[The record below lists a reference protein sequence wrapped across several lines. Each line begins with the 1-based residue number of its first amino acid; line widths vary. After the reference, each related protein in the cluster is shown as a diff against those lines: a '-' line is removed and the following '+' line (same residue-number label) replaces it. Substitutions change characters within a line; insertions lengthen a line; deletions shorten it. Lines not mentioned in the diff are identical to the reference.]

1 MKILSH
7 ALKTYPLLLLLSSF
21 IEHVFCVECSDVLF
35 CSLSHGSVWKPASYL
50 VFQSVVY
57 NLIFGVLLVLF
68 INLIYCELWSKQKYF
83 LEERGVRRK
92 RFCEFC
98 LFALG
103 GMVFTSFSSS
113 VFICTGRYI
122 SLVVPVPNRA
132 SSWYATVLARVRSA
146 RLLAGLGGDHG
157 AVRLLEQILELE
169 GLDEVGVPD
178 HGAVGDDG
186 MKIEGTVR

>member
-1 MKILSH
+1 M
-7 ALKTYPLLLLLSSF
+7 LLLSSF

-35 CSLSHGSVWKPASYL
+35 CSLSHGSVWKPASDL

-57 NLIFGVLLVLF
+57 NLTFGVLLVLF

-103 GMVFTSFSSS
+103 GMGFTSFSSS

-132 SSWYATVLARVRSA
+132 SSWYATVCFNQFTSSRSLKSSRACAPRDSLRASAAIMVQWACSSRFWSSRVSTRS
-146 RLLAGLGGDHG
+146 
-157 AVRLLEQILELE
+157 VFQIMERSVMM
-169 GLDEVGVPD
+169 D
-178 HGAVGDDG
+178 
-186 MKIEGTVR
+186 